1 MNELFF
7 FLHVLILLSL
17 VLISLK
23 TSKEALI
30 ACFVLETILANLFA
44 TKQMEC
50 FGLTITCT
58 DVYTI
63 GALFSLNLMQEYFGK
78 TFAKKVIWASFFGS
92 IFFIVMAFFH
102 LSYIPSPFDQTH
114 TFFSKILSTTP
125 RILGA
130 SLIVSLITQKVDV
143 ELFSF
148 LKKREKKVPFLSP
161 FLLATL
167 FSQFLDTCLFS
178 LLGLYG
184 IAHSIISIIL
194 MSYLIKV
201 VITFLAAPFIIFS
214 RKVVT

>member
-7 FLHVLILLSL
+7 FFHVFILLILI
-17 VLISLK
+17 LISLK
-23 TSKEALI
+23 IGKEALI
-30 ACFVLETILANLFA
+30 ACFVLETILPNLFA
-44 TKQMEC
+44 IKQMEC

-78 TFAKKVIWASFFGS
+78 AFAKKAIWGSFFAS
-92 IFFIVMAFFH
+92 LFFITMTFFH
-102 LSYIPSPFDQTH
+102 LNYIPSPFDQTH
-114 TFFSKILSTTP
+114 AFFSKILSSTP

-148 LKKREKKVPFLSP
+148 LKKRERKVPFLSP
-161 FLLATL
+161 FILATL
-167 FSQFLDTCLFS
+167 LSQLLDTCLFS
-178 LLGLYG
+178 FLGLYG
-184 IAHSIISIIL
+184 IAHSMISIIF

-201 VITFLAAPFIIFS
+201 IITFLAAPFITFS
-214 RKVVT
+214 RKVAV